1 MKEIIIIF
9 KNERLS
15 DFYGSN
21 VNALIT
27 MTSGLWIS
35 DQSVSESFRS
45 YSSFQDLAYSPSSSQ
60 SSSSELERPRY
71 ATTLLS
77 ASLNSVTKNL
87 WTSVRRLSTWTLYT
101 RIRNEFFTTVQV
113 KTRGFVFEI
122 SELRIDRLFGSRWLL
137 NSCLSFRW
145 LSEWVSVKWETCDR
159 RPRHG
164 HAWTIQSVHLGQV
177 LHGAAEVLGD
187 GEEIARWG
195 SRAQNWKIV

>member
-1 MKEIIIIF
+1 MV
-9 KNERLS
+9 L
-15 DFYGSN
+15 GSPP
-21 VNALIT
+21 
-27 MTSGLWIS
+27 
-35 DQSVSESFRS
+35 ESFRS
-45 YSSFQDLAYSPSSSQ
+45 GSSFQDLAYSPFSSQ
-60 SSSSELERPRY
+60 SSSSEPARPRY
-71 ATTLLS
+71 ATTLLP

-87 WTSVRRLSTWTLYT
+87 WTSVRKVSTWTLYIRT
-101 RIRNEFFTTVQV
+101 RNEFLTTVQV
-113 KTRGFVFEI
+113 KTRGFSKK

-159 RPRHG
+159 RTRHG

-195 SRAQNWKIV
+195 SRFQIWKID